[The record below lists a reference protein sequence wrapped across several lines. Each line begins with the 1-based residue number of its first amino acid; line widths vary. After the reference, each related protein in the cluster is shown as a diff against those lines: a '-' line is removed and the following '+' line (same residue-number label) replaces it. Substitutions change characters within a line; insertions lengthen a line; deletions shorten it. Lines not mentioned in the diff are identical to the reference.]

1 MKNIVMLLLCSATAC
16 VLSAQTVKTAE
27 QLDLT
32 NKGLYIGASTTFY
45 VRGGMANSTDI
56 VNRSLFDVQYRF
68 ANQFSAGVSI
78 GFDYEKSNSI
88 LNYTLTRLSIL
99 PELRYWPHKEPQ
111 RLMPYLF
118 INYGF
123 ANENQNTLGSLQT
136 SNVGFGAAGAGCT
149 GWINRHFGL
158 QLRADILTFRK
169 NEFSIT
175 AQPLWSMRIGVV
187 FKTNQ

>member
-1 MKNIVMLLLCSATAC
+1 MKNIVTLLLCSATAC
-16 VLSAQTVKTAE
+16 MLSAQVVKTAE
-27 QLDLT
+27 QLELA

-45 VRGGMANSTDI
+45 VRGGMADPTDI
-56 VNRSLFDVQYRF
+56 VSRSLFDVQYRF
-68 ANQFSAGVSI
+68 ANQFSAGLSF
-78 GFDYEKSNSI
+78 GFDYEKTNSI
-88 LNYTLTRLSIL
+88 LNYTLTRLSVL

-123 ANENQNTLGSLQT
+123 ARENQNTLGNLQT
-136 SNVGFGAAGAGCT
+136 NSLGFGTAGAGCT
-149 GWINRHFGL
+149 GWINRHLGL

-169 NEFSIT
+169 DEFSLT
-175 AQPLWSMRIGVV
+175 AQPFWSMRIGVV